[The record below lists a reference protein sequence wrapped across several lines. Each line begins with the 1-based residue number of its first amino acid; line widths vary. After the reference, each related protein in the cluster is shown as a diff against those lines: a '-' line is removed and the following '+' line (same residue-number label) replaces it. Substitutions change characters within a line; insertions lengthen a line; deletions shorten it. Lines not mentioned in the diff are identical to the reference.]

1 MLEET
6 DRLTE
11 EIGRLNEELE
21 DTKRDLRAALE
32 DNEGLEANLLE
43 MKNEIDSAVYTLK
56 RLI

>member
-32 DNEGLEANLLE
+32 DNEELEAKLLE